1 MPKMIKTSDL
11 DQLKDRLASLPP
23 KPKNALNQKEAVY
36 AMAESFKAMLAQD
49 YSVEDAYDRF
59 IEIENAELNIATFRT
74 YLNEAIRGKSKR
86 KQTPKAP
93 RKTRVKAAIGAE
105 TQLDSTNKTTPP
117 ATVQADQVNRVSGDT
132 AAPIGSKPDA
142 VGSLSMRPA
151 NGSVMSA
158 MTRDQDGVGAVD
170 DPLAT
175 SELRQL
181 DAERANAQHT
191 QQTSSIE
198 VVPQLTAVVQSVH
211 RVEAEANTPSKSG
224 TV

>member
-93 RKTRVKAAIGAE
+93 RKTRIKAAIGAE

-117 ATVQADQVNRVSGDT
+117 ATVQANQMDRVSGDT

-151 NGSVMSA
+151 NGSAMSA
-158 MTRDQDGVGAVD
+158 MTRDQDGAGAVD

-175 SELRQL
+175 GELRQL
-181 DAERANAQHT
+181 DAERANAQRT
-191 QQTSSIE
+191 QQTSSVE
-198 VVPQLTAVVQSVH
+198 AKPQHATFVQGVRH
-211 RVEAEANTPSKSG
+211 IEAEANTPSKSG
-224 TV
+224 AA